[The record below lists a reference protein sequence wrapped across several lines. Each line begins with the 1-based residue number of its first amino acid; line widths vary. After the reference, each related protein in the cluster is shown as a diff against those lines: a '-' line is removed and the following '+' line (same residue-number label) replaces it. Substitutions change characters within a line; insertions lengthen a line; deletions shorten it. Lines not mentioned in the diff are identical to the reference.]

1 VGTYI
6 YVYLRL
12 SIFGHRKHATTAAS
26 AKPVNAA
33 PLAPRVASYVFLSMD
48 INFFSEAGDIYVA
61 VFRAQSTV
69 AIRDGPRGDGPREIE
84 REGYKTAVA
93 GARIGVR
100 LSI

>member
-1 VGTYI
+1 
-6 YVYLRL
+6 
-12 SIFGHRKHATTAAS
+12 
-26 AKPVNAA
+26 
-33 PLAPRVASYVFLSMD
+33 MD

-61 VFRAQSTV
+61 LFRAQSTV